1 MTIETR
7 RIPVTR
13 FSAETFAR
21 YGACIA
27 ADEAGVSSEGRHF
40 EGELAGGARATE
52 IRYRRWETTPLEF
65 TLKPPT
71 ASVVRYFQR
80 GFTCT
85 TLERHPGESQMFVP
99 IGGRASILAVAA
111 PDPTAA
117 LPDPATFK
125 GFLLEGDRGFV
136 LHRYT
141 WVRHVYPIGDW
152 CDLVVVTGR
161 DLPDDDVENVD
172 LEQQLGLRFEFV
184 LDSPPPR
191 G

>member
-1 MTIETR
+1 MSVETIR
-7 RIPVTR
+7 VPVTP
-13 FSAETFAR
+13 FTAESFAP
-21 YGACIA
+21 YGICLA
-27 ADEAGVSSEGRHF
+27 ADEAAVSSEGRHF

-52 IRYRRWETTPLEF
+52 IRYRRWETFPLEF

-99 IGGRASILAVAA
+99 IGGKASILAVAA
-111 PDPTAA
+111 PDPSSP
-117 LPDPATFK
+117 LPDPSTFK

-136 LHRYT
+136 LHRWT
-141 WVRHVYPIGDW
+141 WVRHVYPVGDH

-161 DLPDDDVENVD
+161 VLATDDVENVD
-172 LEQQLGLRFEFV
+172 LEQQLGLRFEFT
-184 LDSPPPR
+184 LEQAPR
-191 G
+191 SG